1 MVLLVIKILQR
12 IFEIHKKQ
20 VFHVVNDLVNEL
32 VTLKN
37 NEELFLH
44 KYDINVDQERLITVL
59 SNNNPTT
66 ENLAKHKIVL
76 KILMG
81 RLNEEEAK
89 RMKSEEVYSELYNK
103 VSIYITDWEM
113 IAKSTLL
120 IVCIIIRIGS
130 AS

>member
-1 MVLLVIKILQR
+1 MLIAIKILQR

-20 VFHVVNDLVNEL
+20 VFQVVNDLINEL
-32 VTLKN
+32 VALKN

-44 KYDINVDQERLITVL
+44 KYDISIDQEKLINVL
-59 SNNNPTT
+59 SNNNPTI
-66 ENLAKHKIVL
+66 ENLAKHKVVM

-89 RMKSEEVYSELYNK
+89 RMKSEEVYNELYNK
-103 VSIYITDWEM
+103 VSIFITDWEM

-120 IVCIIIRIGS
+120 IVVSLYRTGL
-130 AS
+130 AN